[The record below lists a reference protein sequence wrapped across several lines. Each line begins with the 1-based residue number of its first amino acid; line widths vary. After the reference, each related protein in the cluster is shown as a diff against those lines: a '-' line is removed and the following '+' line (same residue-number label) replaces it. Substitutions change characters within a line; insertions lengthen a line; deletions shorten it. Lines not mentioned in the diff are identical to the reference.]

1 MQHGCMQDDAIFS
14 FVLNL
19 FSVIPLRDF
28 LLSNLQL
35 SATYL
40 ALALLHLI
48 FGKGI
53 CDWIYWLGFV
63 MSTDVDVS
71 HSQFVEICSL
81 SS

>member
-19 FSVIPLRDF
+19 FSVIPL
-28 LLSNLQL
+28 SNLQL

-48 FGKGI
+48 FAKGI
-53 CDWIYWLGFV
+53 CDLIYWLGFV

-71 HSQFVEICSL
+71 HSQFVEIFSL